1 MSPSSQTSSSSP
13 QSSALSPF
21 ARQFLAVSAGF
32 LLGAAGTCVV
42 QAEADLVLD
51 ASVKV
56 VVDHRSARA

>member
-1 MSPSSQTSSSSP
+1 MSPSSQTLP
-13 QSSALSPF
+13 LSSALSPF

-32 LLGAAGTCVV
+32 LLGAASTCAI

>member
-1 MSPSSQTSSSSP
+1 MSPSSQTP
-13 QSSALSPF
+13 PLSSALSPF

-32 LLGAAGTCVV
+32 LLGAASTCAI
-42 QAEADLVLD
+42 QAEADLMLD